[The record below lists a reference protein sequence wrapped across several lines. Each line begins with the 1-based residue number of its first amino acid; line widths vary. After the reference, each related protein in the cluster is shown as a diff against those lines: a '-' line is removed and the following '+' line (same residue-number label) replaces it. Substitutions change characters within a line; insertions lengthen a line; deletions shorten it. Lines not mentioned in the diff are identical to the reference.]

1 MELVGVRIWG
11 LGLTELIDGP
21 RADLE
26 VLLFPP
32 LARGGGGR
40 GRNYKHKHSV

>member
-1 MELVGVRIWG
+1 MKLVGVRIWG
-11 LGLTELIDGP
+11 LGLTELIDRP

-32 LARGGGGR
+32 LARGEKGGEGE
-40 GRNYKHKHSV
+40 S